1 MHTVTLK
8 PSKDKSLLRR
18 HPWVYANA
26 IERVDGKPAAGAT
39 VVVRAHD
46 GRFLARAAYSPHSQ
60 IRLRVWSFDEAEP
73 IDHAFFKRRVQRAI
87 AHRRAFVSDTG
98 AVRLVFGEADGLPG
112 LIVDYYV
119 AQHAFVDAAAAPASS
134 KDPAKPA
141 VQQHTAASH
150 EAEHGAHPALPAH
163 ADAPAAG
170 AARPEAGAPRG
181 QLVCQFMAAGVEAWK
196 DAIVAALV
204 AATGCPNVY
213 ERSDVSIRE
222 KEGLAQTTG
231 VLAGD
236 APPDTLITTENGV
249 RYHVDVRHGHKTGFY
264 VDQRDNRALVAQ
276 YARERDVLNCFCYTG
291 GFSLAA
297 LAGGAKRVVS
307 IDSSGDALA
316 LAQRNV
322 TANGFDAARAE
333 WLDADAF
340 KTLRRLADDGERF
353 DLIVL
358 DPPKFAPSREHVE
371 RAARAYKDINLS
383 GFKLLRPGGLLF
395 TYSCSGAIDMD
406 LFQKIVAGAAAD
418 ARVDA
423 RILKRLGAGVD
434 HPLLSAFPEGEY
446 LKGLLLQIA

>member
-26 IERVDGKPAAGAT
+26 IDRVDGKPAPGAT
-39 VVVRAHD
+39 VIVRAHD

-60 IRLRVWSFDEAEP
+60 IRLRVWSFDENEP
-73 IDHAFFKRRVQRAI
+73 IDHAFFKRRVQRAL
-87 AHRRAFVSDTG
+87 AHRRAMISGAD

-119 AQHAFVDAAAAPASS
+119 AARGAAHTGDAAAR
-134 KDPAKPA
+134 
-141 VQQHTAASH
+141 AA
-150 EAEHGAHPALPAH
+150 EG
-163 ADAPAAG
+163 G
-170 AARPEAGAPRG
+170 AAAPVAPGDGEGRG
-181 QLVCQFMAAGVEAWK
+181 QLVCQFMAAGVEHWK
-196 DAIVAALV
+196 GAIVAALV

-222 KEGLAQTTG
+222 KEGLEQTTG

-236 APPDTLITTENGV
+236 APPDTLIANENGV
-249 RYHVDVRHGHKTGFY
+249 LYHVDVRNGHKTGFY
-264 VDQRDNRALVAQ
+264 VDQRENRALVAQ
-276 YARERDVLNCFCYTG
+276 YARDRDVLNCFCYTG

-297 LAGGAKRVVS
+297 LKGGAKRVVS

-322 TANGFDAARAE
+322 AANGFDAARAQ

-340 KTLRRLADDGERF
+340 KTLRRLVDEGERF

-358 DPPKFAPSREHVE
+358 DPPKFAPTRDSVD

-383 GFKLLRPGGLLF
+383 GLKLLRPGGLLF

-418 ARVDA
+418 AKVDA

-434 HPLLSAFPEGEY
+434 HPLLTAFPEGEY

>member
-26 IERVDGKPAAGAT
+26 IDRVDGKPAPGAT
-39 VVVRAHD
+39 VIVRAHD

-60 IRLRVWSFDEAEP
+60 IRLRVWSFDENEP
-73 IDHAFFKRRVQRAI
+73 IDHAFFKRRVQRAL
-87 AHRRAFVSDTG
+87 AHRRAMISGTD

-119 AQHAFVDAAAAPASS
+119 AARGAAHTGDAAAR
-134 KDPAKPA
+134 
-141 VQQHTAASH
+141 AA
-150 EAEHGAHPALPAH
+150 EG
-163 ADAPAAG
+163 G
-170 AARPEAGAPRG
+170 AAAPVAPGDGEGRG
-181 QLVCQFMAAGVEAWK
+181 QLVCQFMAAGVEHWK
-196 DAIVAALV
+196 GAIVAAIV

-222 KEGLAQTTG
+222 KEGLEQTTG

-236 APPDTLITTENGV
+236 APPDTLIANENGV
-249 RYHVDVRHGHKTGFY
+249 LYHVDVRNGHKTGFY
-264 VDQRDNRALVAQ
+264 VDQRENRALVAQ
-276 YARERDVLNCFCYTG
+276 YARDRDVLNCFCYTG

-297 LAGGAKRVVS
+297 LKGGAKRVVS

-322 TANGFDAARAE
+322 AANGFDAARAQ

-340 KTLRRLADDGERF
+340 KTLRRLVDEGERF

-358 DPPKFAPSREHVE
+358 DPPKFAPTRDSVD
-371 RAARAYKDINLS
+371 RAARAYKDVNLS
-383 GFKLLRPGGLLF
+383 GLKLLRPGGLLF

-418 ARVDA
+418 AKVDA

-434 HPLLSAFPEGEY
+434 HPLLTAFPEGEY

>member
-26 IERVDGKPAAGAT
+26 IDRVDGKPAPGAT
-39 VVVRAHD
+39 VIVRAHD

-60 IRLRVWSFDEAEP
+60 IRLRVWSFDENEP
-73 IDHAFFKRRVQRAI
+73 IDHAFFKRRVQRAL
-87 AHRRAFVSDTG
+87 AHRRAMISGTD

-119 AQHAFVDAAAAPASS
+119 AARGAAHTGDAAAR
-134 KDPAKPA
+134 
-141 VQQHTAASH
+141 AA
-150 EAEHGAHPALPAH
+150 EG
-163 ADAPAAG
+163 G
-170 AARPEAGAPRG
+170 AAAPVAPGDGEGRG
-181 QLVCQFMAAGVEAWK
+181 QLVCQFMAAGVEHWK
-196 DAIVAALV
+196 GAIVAALV

-222 KEGLAQTTG
+222 KEGLEQTIG

-236 APPDTLITTENGV
+236 APPDTLIANENGV
-249 RYHVDVRHGHKTGFY
+249 LYHVDVRNGHKTGFY
-264 VDQRDNRALVAQ
+264 VDQRENRALVAQ
-276 YARERDVLNCFCYTG
+276 YARDRDVLNCFCYTG

-297 LAGGAKRVVS
+297 LKGGAKRVVS

-322 TANGFDAARAE
+322 AANSFDAARAQ

-340 KTLRRLADDGERF
+340 KTLRRLVDEGERF

-358 DPPKFAPSREHVE
+358 DPPKFAPTRDSVD

-383 GFKLLRPGGLLF
+383 GLKLLRPGGLLF

-418 ARVDA
+418 AKVDA

-434 HPLLSAFPEGEY
+434 HPLLTAFPEGEY

>member
-26 IERVDGKPAAGAT
+26 IDRVDGKPAPGAT
-39 VVVRAHD
+39 VIVRAHD

-60 IRLRVWSFDEAEP
+60 IRLRVWSFDENEP
-73 IDHAFFKRRVQRAI
+73 IDHAFFKRRVQRAL
-87 AHRRAFVSDTG
+87 AHRRAMISGTD
-98 AVRLVFGEADGLPG
+98 AVRLVFGEADGVPG

-119 AQHAFVDAAAAPASS
+119 AARGAAHTGDAAAR
-134 KDPAKPA
+134 
-141 VQQHTAASH
+141 AA
-150 EAEHGAHPALPAH
+150 EG
-163 ADAPAAG
+163 G
-170 AARPEAGAPRG
+170 AAAPVAPGDGEGRG
-181 QLVCQFMAAGVEAWK
+181 QLVCQFMAAGVEHWK
-196 DAIVAALV
+196 GAIVAALV

-222 KEGLAQTTG
+222 KEGLEQTTG

-236 APPDTLITTENGV
+236 APPDTLIANENGV
-249 RYHVDVRHGHKTGFY
+249 LYHVDVRNGHKTGFY
-264 VDQRDNRALVAQ
+264 VDQRENRALVAQ
-276 YARERDVLNCFCYTG
+276 YARDRDVLNCFCYTG

-297 LAGGAKRVVS
+297 LKGGAKRVVS

-322 TANGFDAARAE
+322 AANGFDAARAQ

-340 KTLRRLADDGERF
+340 KTLRRLVDEGERF

-358 DPPKFAPSREHVE
+358 DPPKFAPTRDSVD
-371 RAARAYKDINLS
+371 RAARAYKDVNLS
-383 GFKLLRPGGLLF
+383 GLKLLRPGGLLF

-418 ARVDA
+418 AKVDA

-434 HPLLSAFPEGEY
+434 HPLLTAFPEGEY

>member
-26 IERVDGKPAAGAT
+26 IDRVDGKPAPGAT
-39 VVVRAHD
+39 VIVRAHD

-60 IRLRVWSFDEAEP
+60 IRLRVWSFDENEP
-73 IDHAFFKRRVQRAI
+73 IDHAFFKRRVQRAL
-87 AHRRAFVSDTG
+87 AHRRAMISGTD

-119 AQHAFVDAAAAPASS
+119 AARGAAHTGDAAAR
-134 KDPAKPA
+134 
-141 VQQHTAASH
+141 AA
-150 EAEHGAHPALPAH
+150 EG
-163 ADAPAAG
+163 G
-170 AARPEAGAPRG
+170 AAAPVAPGDGEGRG
-181 QLVCQFMAAGVEAWK
+181 QLVCQFMAAGVEHWK
-196 DAIVAALV
+196 GAIVAALV

-222 KEGLAQTTG
+222 KEGLEQTTG

-236 APPDTLITTENGV
+236 APPDTLIANENGV
-249 RYHVDVRHGHKTGFY
+249 LYHVDVRNGHKTGFY
-264 VDQRDNRALVAQ
+264 VDQRENRALVAQ
-276 YARERDVLNCFCYTG
+276 YARDRDVLNCFCYTG

-297 LAGGAKRVVS
+297 LKGGAKRVVS

-322 TANGFDAARAE
+322 AANGFDAARAQ

-340 KTLRRLADDGERF
+340 KTLRRLVDEGERF

-358 DPPKFAPSREHVE
+358 DPPKFAPTRDSVD

-383 GFKLLRPGGLLF
+383 GLKLLRPGGLLF

-418 ARVDA
+418 AKVDA

-434 HPLLSAFPEGEY
+434 HPLLTAFPEGEY
-446 LKGLLLQIA
+446 LKGLQLQIA

>member
-1 MHTVTLK
+1 MQTVTLK

-18 HPWVYANA
+18 HPWIYANA
-26 IERVDGKPAAGAT
+26 IDRVDGKPAPGAT
-39 VVVRAHD
+39 VIVRAHD
-46 GRFLARAAYSPHSQ
+46 GRFLARGAYSPHSQ
-60 IRLRVWSFDEAEP
+60 IRVRVWSFDENEP
-73 IDHAFFKRRVQRAI
+73 IDHAFFKRRVQRAV
-87 AHRRAFVSDTG
+87 AHRNTMVSGTG

-112 LIVDYYV
+112 LIVDHYV
-119 AQHAFVDAAAAPASS
+119 EDSG
-134 KDPAKPA
+134 
-141 VQQHTAASH
+141 AAS
-150 EAEHGAHPALPAH
+150 
-163 ADAPAAG
+163 
-170 AARPEAGAPRG
+170 PRG

-204 AATGCPNVY
+204 GATGCPNVY

-222 KEGLAQTTG
+222 KEGLEQTTG

-236 APPDTLITTENGV
+236 PPPATLITNENGV
-249 RYHVDVRHGHKTGFY
+249 RYHVDVPNGHKTGFY
-264 VDQRDNRALVAQ
+264 VDQRDNRALVTQ
-276 YARERDVLNCFCYTG
+276 YANGRDVLNCFCYTG

-297 LAGGAKRVVS
+297 LKGGAARVVS

-316 LAQRNV
+316 LAQQNV
-322 TANGFDAARAE
+322 VANGFDPARAS

-340 KTLRRLADDGERF
+340 KTLRRLVDEGDRF
-353 DLIVL
+353 DLVVL
-358 DPPKFAPSREHVE
+358 DPPKFAPTRDSVD

-406 LFQKIVAGAAAD
+406 LFQKIIAGAAAD
-418 ARVDA
+418 AKVDA

-446 LKGLLLQIA
+446 LKGLLLQIV

>member
-1 MHTVTLK
+1 MNTVTLK
-8 PSKDKSLLRR
+8 PSKEKSLLRR

-26 IERVDGKPAAGAT
+26 IERIDGKPTSGAT

-46 GRFLARAAYSPHSQ
+46 GRFLARAAYSPQSQ
-60 IRLRVWSFDEAEP
+60 IRLRAWSFDETEP

-87 AHRRAFVSDTG
+87 AHRRTLVRDTN
-98 AVRLVFGEADGLPG
+98 AVRLIFGEADGLPG

-119 AQHAFVDAAAAPASS
+119 PDAPREDTLNPDSTQHA
-134 KDPAKPA
+134 
-141 VQQHTAASH
+141 
-150 EAEHGAHPALPAH
+150 
-163 ADAPAAG
+163 
-170 AARPEAGAPRG
+170 

-196 DAIVAALV
+196 DAIIAALV
-204 AATGCPNVY
+204 GATGCPNVY

-231 VLAGD
+231 VLNGAEP
-236 APPDTLITTENGV
+236 AEALISNENGV
-249 RYHVDVRHGHKTGFY
+249 RYHVDVKSGHKTGFY
-264 VDQRDNRALVAQ
+264 IDQRDNRALVQA
-276 YARERDVLNCFCYTG
+276 YAAGRSVLNCFCYTG

-297 LAGGAKRVVS
+297 LKGQAARVVS
-307 IDSSGDALA
+307 VDSSGEALA
-316 LAQRNV
+316 LARQNV
-322 TANGFDAARAE
+322 VANDFDAARAE

-340 KTLRRLADDGERF
+340 KTLRRLYDDGERF
-353 DLIVL
+353 ELIVL

-371 RAARAYKDINLS
+371 RAARAYKEINLS

-395 TYSCSGAIDMD
+395 TFSCSGAIDAQ

-423 RILKRLGAGVD
+423 RILKRLSAGVD
-434 HPLLSAFPEGEY
+434 HPLLTAFPEGEY

>member
-26 IERVDGKPAAGAT
+26 IDRVDGKPAPGAT
-39 VVVRAHD
+39 VIVRAHD

-60 IRLRVWSFDEAEP
+60 IRLRVWSFDENEP
-73 IDHAFFKRRVQRAI
+73 IDHAFFKRRVQRAL
-87 AHRRAFVSDTG
+87 AHRRAMISGTD

-119 AQHAFVDAAAAPASS
+119 AARGAAHTGDAAAR
-134 KDPAKPA
+134 
-141 VQQHTAASH
+141 AA
-150 EAEHGAHPALPAH
+150 EG
-163 ADAPAAG
+163 G
-170 AARPEAGAPRG
+170 AAAPVAPGDGKGRG
-181 QLVCQFMAAGVEAWK
+181 QLVCQFMAAGVEHWK
-196 DAIVAALV
+196 GAIVAALV

-222 KEGLAQTTG
+222 KEGLEQTTG

-236 APPDTLITTENGV
+236 APPDTLIANENGV
-249 RYHVDVRHGHKTGFY
+249 LYHVDVRNGHKTGFY
-264 VDQRDNRALVAQ
+264 VDQRENRALVAQ
-276 YARERDVLNCFCYTG
+276 YARDRDVLNCFCYTG

-297 LAGGAKRVVS
+297 LKGGAKRVVS

-322 TANGFDAARAE
+322 AANGFDAARAQ

-340 KTLRRLADDGERF
+340 KTLRRLVDEGERF

-358 DPPKFAPSREHVE
+358 DPPKFAPTRDSVD

-383 GFKLLRPGGLLF
+383 GLKLLRPGGLLF

-418 ARVDA
+418 AKVDA

-434 HPLLSAFPEGEY
+434 HPLLTAFPEGEY

>member
-26 IERVDGKPAAGAT
+26 IDRVDGKPAPGAT
-39 VVVRAHD
+39 VIVRAHD

-60 IRLRVWSFDEAEP
+60 IRLRVWSFDENEP
-73 IDHAFFKRRVQRAI
+73 IDHAFFKRRVQRAL
-87 AHRRAFVSDTG
+87 AHRRAMISGTD

-119 AQHAFVDAAAAPASS
+119 AARGAAHTGDAAAR
-134 KDPAKPA
+134 
-141 VQQHTAASH
+141 AA
-150 EAEHGAHPALPAH
+150 EG
-163 ADAPAAG
+163 G
-170 AARPEAGAPRG
+170 AAAPVAPGDGEGRG
-181 QLVCQFMAAGVEAWK
+181 QLVCQFMAAGVEHWK
-196 DAIVAALV
+196 GAIVAALV

-222 KEGLAQTTG
+222 KEGLEQTTG

-236 APPDTLITTENGV
+236 APPDTLIANENGV
-249 RYHVDVRHGHKTGFY
+249 LYHVDVRNGHKTGFY
-264 VDQRDNRALVAQ
+264 VDQRENRALVAQ
-276 YARERDVLNCFCYTG
+276 YARDRDVLNCFCYTG

-297 LAGGAKRVVS
+297 LKGGAKRVVS

-322 TANGFDAARAE
+322 AANGFDAARAQ

-340 KTLRRLADDGERF
+340 KTLRRLVDEGERF

-358 DPPKFAPSREHVE
+358 DPPKFAPTRDSVD

-383 GFKLLRPGGLLF
+383 GLKLLRPGGLLF

-418 ARVDA
+418 AKVDA

-434 HPLLSAFPEGEY
+434 HPLLTAFPEGEY

>member
-1 MHTVTLK
+1 MQTVTLK

-18 HPWVYANA
+18 HPWIYANA
-26 IERVDGKPAAGAT
+26 IDRVDGKPAPGAT
-39 VVVRAHD
+39 VIVRAHD
-46 GRFLARAAYSPHSQ
+46 GRFLARGAYSPHSQ
-60 IRLRVWSFDEAEP
+60 IRVRVWSFDEDEP
-73 IDHAFFKRRVQRAI
+73 IDHAFFKRRVQRAV
-87 AHRRAFVSDTG
+87 AHRNTMVSGTG

-112 LIVDYYV
+112 LIVDHYV
-119 AQHAFVDAAAAPASS
+119 EDSG
-134 KDPAKPA
+134 
-141 VQQHTAASH
+141 AAS
-150 EAEHGAHPALPAH
+150 
-163 ADAPAAG
+163 
-170 AARPEAGAPRG
+170 PRG

-204 AATGCPNVY
+204 GATGCPNVY

-222 KEGLAQTTG
+222 KEGLEQTTG

-236 APPDTLITTENGV
+236 PPPATLITNENGV
-249 RYHVDVRHGHKTGFY
+249 RYHVDVPNGHKTGFY
-264 VDQRDNRALVAQ
+264 VDQRDNRALVTQ
-276 YARERDVLNCFCYTG
+276 YANGRDVLNCFCYTG

-297 LAGGAKRVVS
+297 LKGGAARVVS

-316 LAQRNV
+316 LAQQNV
-322 TANGFDAARAE
+322 VANGFDPARAS

-340 KTLRRLADDGERF
+340 KTLRRLVDEGERF

-358 DPPKFAPSREHVE
+358 DPPKFAPTRDSVD

-418 ARVDA
+418 AKVDA

-446 LKGLLLQIA
+446 LKGLLLQIV

>member
-26 IERVDGKPAAGAT
+26 IDRVDGKPAPGAT
-39 VVVRAHD
+39 VIVRAHD

-60 IRLRVWSFDEAEP
+60 IRLRVWSFDENEP
-73 IDHAFFKRRVQRAI
+73 IDHAFFKRRVQRAL
-87 AHRRAFVSDTG
+87 AHRRAMISGTD

-119 AQHAFVDAAAAPASS
+119 AAQGAAHTGDAAAR
-134 KDPAKPA
+134 
-141 VQQHTAASH
+141 AA
-150 EAEHGAHPALPAH
+150 EG
-163 ADAPAAG
+163 G
-170 AARPEAGAPRG
+170 AAAPVAPGDGEGRG
-181 QLVCQFMAAGVEAWK
+181 QLVCQFMAAGVEHWK
-196 DAIVAALV
+196 GAIVAALV

-222 KEGLAQTTG
+222 KEGLEQTTG

-236 APPDTLITTENGV
+236 APPDTLIANENGV
-249 RYHVDVRHGHKTGFY
+249 LYHVDVRNGHKTGFY
-264 VDQRDNRALVAQ
+264 VDQRENRALVAQ
-276 YARERDVLNCFCYTG
+276 YARDRDVLNCFCYTG

-297 LAGGAKRVVS
+297 LKGGAKRVVS

-322 TANGFDAARAE
+322 AANGFDAARAQ

-340 KTLRRLADDGERF
+340 KTLRRLVDEGERF

-358 DPPKFAPSREHVE
+358 DPPKFAPTRDSVD

-383 GFKLLRPGGLLF
+383 GLKLLRPGGLLF

-418 ARVDA
+418 AKVDA

-434 HPLLSAFPEGEY
+434 HPLLTAFPEGEY